1 MMRTVRTVTLES
13 NIRVQEILVVIRVAI
28 LSAIKK
34 SEHLHYFLT
43 TCSPSPS
50 PCLQYVPRP
59 TSPKIIRDTCFLRLG
74 EQERKKKAGDY
85 RTDHKGKCGTR
96 ARLSYTGW
104 AKKELERKMK
114 ALKTTIEGNRKDN
127 RCGTPHFP
135 VCISSAICFWSFR
148 RCVTELVQGSGSVCT
163 DLFFF

>member
-74 EQERKKKAGDY
+74 KQEKKRKKKQV
-85 RTDHKGKCGTR
+85 TTEQI
-96 ARLSYTGW
+96 T
-104 AKKELERKMK
+104 KENVVGEQDSHTPGEPRK
-114 ALKTTIEGNRKDN
+114 
-127 RCGTPHFP
+127 
-135 VCISSAICFWSFR
+135 SSR
-148 RCVTELVQGSGSVCT
+148 EK
-163 DLFFF
+163 